1 MNKLISKEARAK
13 QFVEIFKNARLEPF
27 EIREYFKGF
36 LEMNGYKDID
46 FRTVE
51 DKNILQ
57 IVYKGLG
64 VIE

>member
-1 MNKLISKEARAK
+1 MNKLISKEDRAK
-13 QFVEIFKNARLEPF
+13 QFVEIFKNARLDVF

-51 DKNILQ
+51 DKPLLK
-57 IVYKGLG
+57 IVYEQLG
-64 VIE
+64 DNK